1 MNRMKYVHPM
11 IMKKAYL
18 FLLWLMRKKEMHGYE
33 IMKMLENDGV
43 HAMGPS
49 RLYPLLNGM
58 LEQGLISQKEKKQGR
73 RIKKVYILTKKGER
87 ELLDGKALFTGL
99 VGEFVREMLR

>member
-1 MNRMKYVHPM
+1 MDRMKQMHPM

-18 FLLWLMRKKEMHGYE
+18 FLLWLIRKKEMHGYE
-33 IMKMLENDGV
+33 IMKILEKDCV

-58 LEQGLISQKEKKQGR
+58 LDDGLISQKEKKQGK
-73 RIKKVYILTKKGER
+73 RIKKVYVLTKKGER
-87 ELLDGKALFTGL
+87 ELVEGRSLFTGL
-99 VGEFVREMLR
+99 VREFIIDMLK